1 MKKGIALLV
10 LLSCGISAFSDQG
23 NGASSIKI
31 TYNGLTGTICDLLET
46 RPKARI
52 VLGSCHMDPADI
64 VEKSIDRIFDCDE
77 VSNKYLTENDECYYE
92 QLAEII
98 KEKISDNVM
107 DKTACVY
114 VMVDASEDRS
124 IVTISVAMNYS
135 KTVILPVYVDSANSE
150 LKVSFSIPCSIE
162 YDISFSVEVDS
173 EKVNADDKLNG
184 SSVRLDDYT
193 LNIKPYE
200 GEWDYTATVVYNNS
214 LYELELEE
222 HSIEAYAN
230 WTLTDDNENNDEEA
244 PKITYEQ
251 LSAGDY
257 RWDIG
262 ARSHLSFSGKAKNLP
277 GQDETL
283 EISVDIDD
291 TMDIE
296 DQRIAVT
303 DEEGSRE
310 FGIKVMG
317 DRPKRH

>member
-1 MKKGIALLV
+1 MKKGIALII
-10 LLSCGISAFSDQG
+10 LLSCGISLFSDQG
-23 NGASSIKI
+23 NGASSKKI
-31 TYNGLTGTICDLLET
+31 PFNGLSGTICDMLET

-52 VLGSCHMDPADI
+52 ALGSSRMDPEDI

-77 VSNKYLTENDECYYE
+77 VANKYLTENDECYYE

-114 VMVDASEDRS
+114 VMVDASGDGS

-135 KTVILPVYVDSANSE
+135 KTAILPVYIDSANSE

-200 GEWDYTATVVYNNS
+200 DEWDYTATVAYNNS

-262 ARSHLSFSGKAKNLP
+262 AMSHLSFSGKAKNLP

-310 FGIKVMG
+310 FGIKVLEF
-317 DRPKRH
+317 